1 MGTKHR
7 FSPISILSLTA
18 LALALFTVATP
29 MRILGFTS
37 QDGGISSGFD
47 FDREVR
53 NDEAAQQTDT
63 VEETPISSTPSPM
76 DIALKSRLDKLLE
89 VVESEPYT
97 LWYAAVKMKG
107 AENASV
113 INDSNWPGAAVAAAR
128 IAKCAALVYALQN
141 DRRMLDSFE
150 VAFGCLERANE
161 RAVVDNQLLSVCN
174 IAQDTALALLFVRS
188 RLAPNDDVRKQTVKI
203 TAGIAEMLYKN
214 RPEWYD
220 VAKNNWGVRQY
231 SALLTCALV
240 LENEPAVAEKAK
252 VWREYCETELPKHID
267 YQRLSG
273 VQMKTFD
280 GWAEGH
286 SYLEYS
292 FDTLLDCVFA
302 VSLSESNQ
310 TEQLLELVAKL
321 SRWSIASSVS
331 DGSRP
336 NFDDSFIASYPSGII
351 AGLLKKSDPK
361 LASLLIWD
369 FTRQNDHSKYK
380 ETDPTLALLT
390 FDSEIA
396 PVEPRYEK
404 DVTSTGLPPE
414 DDPTPLIDG
423 SASEVELP
431 TTTEPEYYDL
441 PRAWYDTG
449 TGDMVIRSGWE
460 SDDSY
465 FMMRTEGGNAHWRG
479 AGHEHWDPL
488 SVMFYVGSRI
498 GGEWLLLDGGYL
510 GFDKRQRT
518 NTPDNHNVLLV
529 NKFGADWTTAVAG
542 GEVKNNSLKKVDI
555 GVPGYTG
562 GIPHGFVGGAETKY
576 RDVKWRRDVLF
587 VKRDFVLI
595 RDRIEKIGQSKIDD
609 LRIPWHINAN
619 THQAIEKG
627 KRQAQVAGRLNSL
640 FFELPSGEVSCI
652 EWASSAPVTIEFRTD
667 NHAFKQNA
675 PEEHWVAE
683 VIIPVSALQ
692 SDDAIYPVENPACD
706 VFPKGGFT
714 MYTLVG
720 NNSDYLANWDPPES
734 AFNVISEIWAQ
745 TYGG

>member
-1 MGTKHR
+1 MS
-7 FSPISILSLTA
+7 FLLLTA
-18 LALALFTVATP
+18 LALTLLTLAAP
-29 MRILGFTS
+29 MYVSGYS
-37 QDGGISSGFD
+37 AQDGGISSGFD
-47 FDREVR
+47 FDKEARY
-53 NDEAAQQTDT
+53 DEAAKQTTT
-63 VEETPISSTPSPM
+63 VEEAPIAPLPSPM
-76 DIALKSRLDKLLE
+76 DIALKARLEKLLE
-89 VVESEPYT
+89 VVETEPYAM
-97 LWYAAVKMKG
+97 WFAAVKTKG
-107 AENASV
+107 GESASA
-113 INDSNWPGAAVAAAR
+113 INDSNWPGAAVADAR
-128 IAKCAALVYALQN
+128 IAKCAALAYALKN

-150 VAFGCLERANE
+150 VAFSCLERVPE
-161 RAVVDNQLLSVCN
+161 RVVVDNQLLSLCN
-174 IAQDTALALLFVRS
+174 IAQDSALALLLVRS
-188 RLAPNDDVRKQTVKI
+188 RLAPNDDVRKQVVRT
-203 TAGIAEMLYKN
+203 TAGVAEMLYKN

-231 SALLTCALV
+231 SALLTCALI
-240 LENEPAVAEKAK
+240 LENEPPFTEKAK

-273 VQMKTFD
+273 VQMKAFN

-302 VSLSESNQ
+302 LSLSESSL
-310 TEQLLELVAKL
+310 TEQMLELVANL

-336 NFDDSFIASYPSGII
+336 NFDDSAIASFPSGII
-351 AGLLKKSDPK
+351 AGLLQKSDPK

-369 FTRQNDHSKYK
+369 FTRQNDYSKYK
-380 ETDPTLALLT
+380 ETDSTLALLT
-390 FDSEIA
+390 FDGDIA
-396 PVEPRYEK
+396 PIEPRYEK

-414 DDPTPLIDG
+414 DDLPPPIEGDT
-423 SASEVELP
+423 ATVEP
-431 TTTEPEYYDL
+431 PATEIEYYDL
-441 PRAWYDTG
+441 PRAWCDTG
-449 TGDMVIRSGWE
+449 TGDMVMRSGWE

-465 FMMRTEGGNAHWRG
+465 FLMRNESGNAHWRG

-488 SVMFYVGSRI
+488 SVMFYIGTRI

-518 NTPDNHNVLLV
+518 NTPYNHNALLV
-529 NKFGADWTTAVAG
+529 NKLGADWTTAVTG
-542 GEVKNNSLKKVDI
+542 GEVKNVSLKKVDI

-562 GIPHGFVGGAETKY
+562 GIPHGFIGGAETSY

-595 RDRIEKIGQSKIDD
+595 RDRIEKIGQSEIDD
-609 LRIPWHINAN
+609 LRIPWHINTD
-619 THQAIEKG
+619 THKAIEKG
-627 KRQAQVAGRLNSL
+627 IGHAQAAGRLNSL

-652 EWASSAPVTIEFRTD
+652 EWATSAPVKIEFRTD

-683 VIIPVSALQ
+683 VVIPVNSLQ
-692 SDDAIYPVENPACD
+692 SDDTIYPVENAVCD

-720 NNSDYLANWDPPES
+720 NNSDYLNSWDPPES

-745 TYGG
+745 TVGG